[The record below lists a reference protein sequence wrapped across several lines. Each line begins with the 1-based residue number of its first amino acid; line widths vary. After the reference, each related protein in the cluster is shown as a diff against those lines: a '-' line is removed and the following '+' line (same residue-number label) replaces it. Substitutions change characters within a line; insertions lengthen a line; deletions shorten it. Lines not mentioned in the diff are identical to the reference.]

1 MRPEFWNDAEQTG
14 STERRD
20 RTSVSPN
27 AFRKVR
33 GLAFASG
40 AISGLESRL
49 QPVGFTLFFVSA
61 NVRRLQMKRRLSAES
76 RILRQP
82 GRVARQ

>member
-20 RTSVSPN
+20 RTSVSSN

-49 QPVGFTLFFVSA
+49 QPVGFPLFVSA
-61 NVRRLQMKRRLSAES
+61 NVSRLQMKQRLSAES